1 MPSFRIFDDVDDLG
15 NYIEDPKLRHPVDT
29 VSGTAC
35 ISEDNHQREAPVLP
49 SKAATTHQNVQL
61 KVSFVFSGC
70 FFVWSQYAGALSLI
84 VR

>member
-1 MPSFRIFDDVDDLG
+1 M
-15 NYIEDPKLRHPVDT
+15 EDPKLRRPVGT

-49 SKAATTHQNVQL
+49 SKAATTHQNAQL

-70 FFVWSQYAGALSLI
+70 FFV
-84 VR
+84 